1 MNAGSHIC
9 TIFILLQHHYL
20 TLEWTLL
27 RTQHQYGNVL
37 FFAPVVITDCPIA
50 LNFTLKQY
58 LANQLKI

>member
-9 TIFILLQHHYL
+9 RIFILLQHHSL
-20 TLEWTLL
+20 TLEWTLM
-27 RTQHQYGNVL
+27 RTKQQYGNVL
-37 FFAPVVITDCPIA
+37 IFAPVVIIGCPIF